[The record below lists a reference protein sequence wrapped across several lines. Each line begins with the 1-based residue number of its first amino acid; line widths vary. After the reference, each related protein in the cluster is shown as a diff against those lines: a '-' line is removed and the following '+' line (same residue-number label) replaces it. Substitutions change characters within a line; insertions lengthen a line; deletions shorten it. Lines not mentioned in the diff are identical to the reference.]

1 MDRLKSPVHES
12 FWTTSH
18 SCVRCEDFLPILTE
32 FVRQARDRTDVLYE
46 AREREFI
53 AKLNPQTFESR
64 HTWD

>member
-1 MDRLKSPVHES
+1 
-12 FWTTSH
+12 
-18 SCVRCEDFLPILTE
+18 VRCEDFLPILTE